1 MIKQLL
7 LIMVL
12 GGLTACVTTTVYKDL
27 SVVGTDKAKG
37 QVFMGFDYDSDIIP
51 IVNHERAMREVVI
64 QCQRWSYKSATL
76 KSDYDIK
83 CGEGTEQNCKRYVVA
98 YTYQCLTAEDIEA
111 YEKGNLDLMEE
122 KQTAQ

>member
-7 LIMVL
+7 VITLL

-51 IVNHERAMREVVI
+51 IVNHEHALGEVII
-64 QCQRWSYKSATL
+64 QCQRWGYKSASL

-83 CGEGTEQNCKRYVVA
+83 CGEGTENNCKRFVVA
-98 YTYQCLTAEDIEA
+98 YTYQCLTQQDIEA
-111 YEKGNLDLMEE
+111 YEKGNLDLTLD
-122 KQTAQ
+122 KQPTK